1 MASYFDSIPGHL
13 ASWIEAQPMFF
24 VATAPSGDA
33 GHVNLSPK
41 GLDTFRIVDPGTVAY
56 LDLVGS
62 GAETIAH
69 LRQNGRIVVMFCGFD
84 QPRRILRIWGE
95 GRALFPGDPQHSLL
109 AGSFPEIPGSRSI
122 IRVDIRKVGT
132 SCGGGVPLMQMISDR
147 DYLPAW
153 AEKKG
158 PDAMW
163 EYQKENN
170 ARSLD
175 GLPAME
181 FMTRQQLGSR
191 VREGAWG
198 SSGRVRQVR

>member
-1 MASYFDSIPGHL
+1 
-13 ASWIEAQPMFF
+13 MFF
-24 VATAPSGDA
+24 VATAPSGED
-33 GHVNLSPK
+33 GHINLSPK
-41 GLDTFRIVDPGTVAY
+41 GLDTFRILGPRAVAY

-95 GRALFPGDPQHSLL
+95 GRALYPGMAEHSRL
-109 AGSFPEIPGSRSI
+109 AGRFRDIPGSRSI

-132 SCGGGVPLMQMISDR
+132 SCGGGVPLMEVVSQR
-147 DYLPAW
+147 DFLPTW

-158 PDAMW
+158 AEAMW

-170 ARSLD
+170 TRSLD
-175 GLPAME
+175 GLPAMD
-181 FMTRQQLGSR
+181 FS
-191 VREGAWG
+191 
-198 SSGRVRQVR
+198 

>member
-84 QPRRILRIWGE
+84 QPRRILRIWGRGKSALPGRPAAFPPGRELSRDSGFPLHNQGRHPE
-95 GRALFPGDPQHSLL
+95 GRHLLRGRRAL
-109 AGSFPEIPGSRSI
+109 
-122 IRVDIRKVGT
+122 
-132 SCGGGVPLMQMISDR
+132 
-147 DYLPAW
+147 
-153 AEKKG
+153 
-158 PDAMW
+158 DADD
-163 EYQKENN
+163 
-170 ARSLD
+170 L
-175 GLPAME
+175 
-181 FMTRQQLGSR
+181 
-191 VREGAWG
+191 
-198 SSGRVRQVR
+198 